1 MKTGYYQFAPEW
13 KNPRATLQKIKQR
26 LKGEKFDLLVFP
38 ELFTTGY
45 LLTEKELWKH
55 AEDLE
60 DSRTVDELTKIA
72 QQAGGYICGSIIEKD
87 DEDYLYNTAIF
98 VGSEGLEGSYRKHH
112 LPDIEKINIST
123 SWDDPR
129 LFDLGDAKAGAL
141 ICFDLWFPELTRI
154 MTRKG
159 MQVLCHP
166 AAFGGADTP
175 DIVRIR
181 AIENRVF
188 IISANLVGEESDGNH
203 TFSYL
208 GSSRIVSPEGVILAE
223 AGKGEE
229 LLFVELNPGEANHK
243 KLSFC
248 DNLWSEWNHYKTEF
262 SSNAQP

>member
-1 MKTGYYQFAPEW
+1 MKVGYYQFMPEW

-26 LKGEKFDLLVFP
+26 LKGEKFDLLVLP

-45 LLTEKELWKH
+45 LLSEKEIWKF

-60 DSRTVDELTKIA
+60 ESRTIDELSKISA
-72 QQAGGYICGSIIEKD
+72 SAGGYICGSILEKD
-87 DEDYLYNTAIF
+87 DDDYLYNTAIF
-98 VGSEGLEGSYRKHH
+98 VGPDGLEGSYRKHH
-112 LPDIEKINIST
+112 LPDIEKVNLSS
-123 SWDDPR
+123 SWDDPK

-159 MQVLCHP
+159 LQLLCHP

-188 IISANLVGEESDGNH
+188 IVSANLIGEESDDLQSFKYRGA
-203 TFSYL
+203 
-208 GSSRIVSPEGVILAE
+208 SRIVSPEGLILAE
-223 AGKGEE
+223 SGENE
-229 LLFVELNPGEANHK
+229 DLLFLDLNPEDANHK